1 MRSLNFNS
9 DTGKNFGL
17 RYHLAS
23 NLVVAV
29 ARGRKQSDLFLC
41 MQSKQVRYLAI
52 RLRAYNIEIMART
65 TYYDVLEISKDAK
78 LIDIKK
84 AYRRLALK

>member
-1 MRSLNFNS
+1 
-9 DTGKNFGL
+9 
-17 RYHLAS
+17 
-23 NLVVAV
+23 
-29 ARGRKQSDLFLC
+29 
-41 MQSKQVRYLAI
+41 
-52 RLRAYNIEIMART
+52 MART